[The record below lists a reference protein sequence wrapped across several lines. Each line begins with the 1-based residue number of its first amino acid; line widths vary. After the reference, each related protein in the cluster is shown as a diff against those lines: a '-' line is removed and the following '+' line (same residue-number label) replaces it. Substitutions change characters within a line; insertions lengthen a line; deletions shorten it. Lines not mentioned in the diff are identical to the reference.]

1 MKIKFSQCAEFEK
14 DFKALYKK
22 YPSLEEDFALL
33 KKAMEVSPILPHA
46 ERINNLGEDII
57 LPIYKARKVAC
68 KYLKNNTI
76 LRVIYVYDD
85 KNDVIQFIEFVEI
98 YAK

>member
-22 YPSLEEDFALL
+22 YPSLEKDLALL
-33 KKAMEVSPILPHA
+33 KKAMEVSPIVPHA

-68 KYLKNNTI
+68 KYLKNSTT
-76 LRVIYVYDD
+76 LRVIYAYDD